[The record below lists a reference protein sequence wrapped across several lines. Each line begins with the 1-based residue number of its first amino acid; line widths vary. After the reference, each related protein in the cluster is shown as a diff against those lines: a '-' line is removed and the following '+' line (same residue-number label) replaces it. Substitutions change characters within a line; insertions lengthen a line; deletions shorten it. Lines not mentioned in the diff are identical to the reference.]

1 LKLTSLKAKVLLWF
15 VGSISLVL
23 LVFNFALY
31 YFINENINLKYRTRL
46 ELIAHNIY
54 AGLEEKS
61 LNKEI
66 SQVKNIN
73 IALLKKNKLIKKTPN
88 FDISTFHEYLKEKK
102 IYFFQELDEENIRVV
117 YVYKFKTPYD
127 GAIIIS
133 SKELPNKIEEVTS
146 VLFILNPILLLI
158 LILIGVRFFNKILAP
173 IKNITQIAKKISID
187 NFSHA
192 MNINGQEDELQELAQ
207 TFNLMIDRL
216 QEGVNRLDRFNNDVS
231 HELRTPLTVINTQIE
246 LAQKKDRDIDYYKD
260 SLHKI
265 SQESNKIKKIVENL
279 LLLSRYSKENIEA
292 TFELCDLNSILMD
305 SVEKFH
311 DFIAK
316 KRLVVEFKRFEKAQN
331 RVNPSL
337 IAVLFSNV
345 IENAIKYTP
354 EDKKIFISL
363 FEEDHKV
370 YFIVQDEGIG
380 IPEESLDKVTDRFYR
395 VDESRNKKI
404 KGFGLGLSLVKSIVE
419 LHSGSLSIKSKIS
432 EGTTILIQLTK
443 ANALF

>member
-1 LKLTSLKAKVLLWF
+1 
-15 VGSISLVL
+15 
-23 LVFNFALY
+23 
-31 YFINENINLKYRTRL
+31 
-46 ELIAHNIY
+46 
-54 AGLEEKS
+54 
-61 LNKEI
+61 
-66 SQVKNIN
+66 
-73 IALLKKNKLIKKTPN
+73 
-88 FDISTFHEYLKEKK
+88 
-102 IYFFQELDEENIRVV
+102 
-117 YVYKFKTPYD
+117 
-127 GAIIIS
+127 
-133 SKELPNKIEEVTS
+133 
-146 VLFILNPILLLI
+146 
-158 LILIGVRFFNKILAP
+158 
-173 IKNITQIAKKISID
+173 
-187 NFSHA
+187 